1 MLKTFFCLLEKNFI
15 SSWYIPHLTY
25 TISYWI
31 FEMVQGVKGI
41 VNLEYASAVGIFF
54 SAIALPI
61 VLLVKRGLE
70 KVTESVEY

>member
-1 MLKTFFCLLEKNFI
+1 MIFCENIVF
-15 SSWYIPHLTY
+15 PCVHD
-25 TISYWI
+25 TIKYRLYVI
-31 FEMVQGVKGI
+31 LFEMVQGVKGI